1 MQMLNEKMQNNNRGK
16 SILGEGPSMAAERGS
31 NINTGGHGMHSGSE
45 NNSSSYTPFPRVE
58 FPHFYGE
65 NPRSWILRSN
75 RYFQVISTIPEEQKV
90 ALASVY
96 LEGKAEMW
104 FQGFMEGRELL
115 SWSQF
120 TLAILERFNDYDPE
134 LIVGSFNKL
143 NQIGTIFEYLEMF
156 KKLKSHM
163 LIFNKDLPEEYFFA
177 SFVSGLRDDI
187 RGAVMSTKPNDFH
200 QAVTL
205 AKKQEGTVDVI
216 IKRANLTS
224 NNFSQTKPTYRN
236 PPSHN
241 SNIRNPK
248 IPPKPPYQNQ
258 QEPTQSHKKL
268 LTASEM
274 RARREKNLC
283 YNCDET
289 FVPGHRCKQRQIYM
303 IISEEEELIHN
314 SQHESEIINEIEE
327 ELIDDDMTVSLNS
340 LLGTTDMNT
349 LRIKGSVKG
358 QDIHI
363 LIDSG
368 STHCFLDENTA
379 HKLGCKLDYSTP
391 MIVSVV
397 DGSKMKT
404 RAVAYKLL
412 LPPSSQ
418 IHPVFHAF
426 LLKKKIGHRHS
437 ASTQLLAIDNEGQ
450 IQVFPLAILD
460 RRLVQLNNKAAT
472 QVLVHWVNT
481 APEQATWEDLTSIRA
496 HFPTFDPCEQGSSWR
511 GGGGGECQ
519 EPGCVWVVDGE
530 RVVIK
535 KEGIDFVWEY
545 GCLFIECDGLLVEKI
560 KVQMENAK
568 RRSNSCGKLGLRY
581 VMSV

>member
-1 MQMLNEKMQNNNRGK
+1 MAEATRSREISENLKKHEILLMEERSNNNRGK

-31 NINTGGHGMHSGSE
+31 NINTGGHGMHSGSHFYH
-45 NNSSSYTPFPRVE
+45 SRRVE
-58 FPHFYGE
+58 SGTSISLLRGQSRNVVSRVYG
-65 NPRSWILRSN
+65 RQRTTKLVTVHSGYLR
-75 RYFQVISTIPEEQKV
+75 
-90 ALASVY
+90 
-96 LEGKAEMW
+96 
-104 FQGFMEGRELL
+104 
-115 SWSQF
+115 
-120 TLAILERFNDYDPE
+120 
-134 LIVGSFNKL
+134 
-143 NQIGTIFEYLEMF
+143 
-156 KKLKSHM
+156 
-163 LIFNKDLPEEYFFA
+163 KDLPEEYFFA

-241 SNIRNPK
+241 SNIRNPQ

-358 QDIHI
+358 QDIPI

-391 MIVSVV
+391 MIVSVA
-397 DGSKMKT
+397 DGSKM
-404 RAVAYKLL
+404 V
-412 LPPSSQ
+412 SSQ

-437 ASTQLLAIDNEGQ
+437 ASTQLPAIDNEGQ
-450 IQVFPLAILD
+450 IQGLPRHYYSVKQGETKISSSKFESKGCCSSHSVTAT
-460 RRLVQLNNKAAT
+460 AA
-472 QVLVHWVNT
+472 
-481 APEQATWEDLTSIRA
+481 
-496 HFPTFDPCEQGSSWR
+496 
-511 GGGGGECQ
+511 Q
-519 EPGCVWVVDGE
+519 EPT
-530 RVVIK
+530 
-535 KEGIDFVWEY
+535 KEGH
-545 GCLFIECDGLLVEKI
+545 
-560 KVQMENAK
+560 MA
-568 RRSNSCGKLGLRY
+568 
-581 VMSV
+581 